1 VPTFISTHK
10 NYTGKLHSLPA
21 LISCIVRDVG
31 NEVDPTLL
39 ASELRLVLG
48 HLMRRLRAE
57 HRFSLSQ
64 GAVLGRLDREGSR
77 SIGDLALAERV
88 RPQSMAQTV
97 ADLEADGLIAR
108 RPDPADGRRTL
119 LELTQQGL
127 RTLEADRSQREGWL
141 AGAIVEDLS
150 PAERQLLVR
159 ATELLRRLSEN
170 TTETPHA
177 PALQGAR
184 ELPGTDAA
192 RPAAQARDRAGT
204 SAAALPVDQ

>member
-1 VPTFISTHK
+1 MPVPISTHNK
-10 NYTGKLHSLPA
+10 YTGKLHSLPA
-21 LISCIVRDVG
+21 LVSCIVRDVS

-119 LELTQQGL
+119 LELTEQGL

-141 AGAIVEDLS
+141 AQAITEDLS

-159 ATELLRRLSEN
+159 AAELLRRLSESSAD
-170 TTETPHA
+170 A
-177 PALQGAR
+177 PAPRAIK
-184 ELPGTDAA
+184 DADTA
-192 RPAAQARDRAGT
+192 RPAARARDRAG
-204 SAAALPVDQ
+204 ALPVDQ